1 MGTKALN
8 ILNITRDNLG
18 RILVIEVKIDDSVF
32 ELINIYNANTESEQL
47 HTLNDL
53 VNILETIEDIQ
64 NKSIVLGG
72 DFNVILNPS
81 LDSEGGKPVIKK
93 RTIAKL
99 IQITENLDLC
109 HIWRIRNPK
118 RRRFT
123 FRQRHY
129 TGFIQRRLDYF
140 FISNSLQEST
150 KTADTLDAFSTNHSP
165 ITFSLCHLKE
175 FPRGK
180 GLWKFNKSLFKNE
193 NYGEQMKMLIKHV
206 LYNLDQDNIVNPQF
220 CWQYL
225 KYEIRKF
232 SIHFSKGIARSNKI
246 ERTYLENKLKTLE
259 NRPNFVN
266 PEYIE
271 TYEKLD
277 KIYQEKTNGIRI
289 RSKCNWYE
297 HGEKSSKLF
306 LNLEK
311 SRAIQNQ
318 IRNVLIDNI
327 EMNNQKDINKELYL
341 YYKNL
346 FNERQHLSEH
356 DINNF
361 LNTVSNFPQLST
373 EQSLECEKNISEKEL
388 LEALKSMPNDKSLG
402 NVGLIKEFFETFWSE
417 IKKTFLSCVIHSFD
431 KGELY
436 TSQRQAIIKLI
447 EKKTKIKD

>member
-1 MGTKALN
+1 MGTKVLN

-32 ELINIYNANTESEQL
+32 VLINIYNANTESEQL

-53 VNILETIEDIQ
+53 ENILETIEDIQ
-64 NKSIVLGG
+64 NKSVVLGG

-93 RTIAKL
+93 RAIAKL

-109 HIWRIRNPK
+109 DIWRIRNPK

-123 FRQRHY
+123 FRQHHS

-150 KTADTLDAFSTNHSP
+150 KTTDTLAAFSTDHSP

-175 FPRGK
+175 FQRGK
-180 GLWKFNKSLFKNE
+180 GLWKFNKSLIKNE
-193 NYGEQMKMLIKHV
+193 NYREQIKTLIKHV
-206 LYNLDQDNIVNPQF
+206 LNILDQDNIVDPQF
-220 CWQYL
+220 RWQYL
-225 KYEIRKF
+225 KYKIRKF
-232 SIHFSKGIARSNKI
+232 SIHFSKGIARNKKI
-246 ERTYLENKLKTLE
+246 ERTSLENKLKTPE
-259 NRPNFVN
+259 NSPNFVNN

-311 SRAIQNQ
+311 SRAVQNQ

-327 EMNNQKDINKELYL
+327 EINNQKDINKELYL

-346 FNERQHLSEH
+346 FNNRQHLSEH
-356 DINNF
+356 EINNF
-361 LNTVSNFPQLST
+361 FKHTL
-373 EQSLECEKNISEKEL
+373 
-388 LEALKSMPNDKSLG
+388 
-402 NVGLIKEFFETFWSE
+402 
-417 IKKTFLSCVIHSFD
+417 
-431 KGELY
+431 
-436 TSQRQAIIKLI
+436 
-447 EKKTKIKD
+447 